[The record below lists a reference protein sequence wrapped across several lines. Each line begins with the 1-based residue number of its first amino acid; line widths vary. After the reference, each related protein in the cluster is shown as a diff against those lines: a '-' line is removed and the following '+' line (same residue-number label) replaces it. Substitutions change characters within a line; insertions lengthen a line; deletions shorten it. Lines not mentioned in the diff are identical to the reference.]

1 MPGPFTQQDPIGLA
15 GGLNLYGYAGGDPI
29 NYHDPFGLYPICVM
43 GPVGALICVSAA
55 ALPAITITAA
65 AANEGPSG
73 IGRLAEMTVQFAK
86 RQGMTVAGWLTLAVM
101 QTSNLF
107 GNLFPSK
114 EPCQPGTIHPAP
126 VERPKVEEG
135 VDTLP
140 QGPKVQ
146 SVWKDPCAPAL
157 R

>member
-1 MPGPFTQQDPIGLA
+1 LA

-29 NYHDPFGLYPICVM
+29 NFSDPFGLYPVCVM
-43 GPVGALICVSAA
+43 GPVGALVCISAA

-65 AANEGPSG
+65 AASAERSG
-73 IGRLAEMTVQFAK
+73 IESLFASTAQFAK
-86 RQGMTVAGWLTLAVM
+86 RQGMTVVGWLTLAVM
-101 QTSNLF
+101 QASNLF

-126 VERPKVEEG
+126 VERPKLQEG
-135 VDTLP
+135 VDTMP
-140 QGPKVQ
+140 QGPKVH